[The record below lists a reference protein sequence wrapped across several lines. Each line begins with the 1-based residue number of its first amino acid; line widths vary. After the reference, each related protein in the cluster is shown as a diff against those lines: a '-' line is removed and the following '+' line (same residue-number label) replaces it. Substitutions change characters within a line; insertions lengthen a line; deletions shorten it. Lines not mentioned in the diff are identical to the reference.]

1 MCNDHNFC
9 LTFGL
14 DPVVNGPLEWGS
26 VSFVCDGGGQSPVNI
41 QSNDATKQ
49 EYDTALTL
57 EFSSDD
63 SCNFGNGE
71 ICGTLI
77 NNGRALVFQVNMK
90 IDV

>member
-1 MCNDHNFC
+1 M
-9 LTFGL
+9 
-14 DPVVNGPLEWGS
+14 NGPLEWGS
-26 VSFVCDGGGQSPVNI
+26 VSFDCDSGQQSPVDV

-63 SCNFGNGE
+63 SCNYGDGE

-77 NNGRALVFQVNMK
+77 NNGRSLIFQVLDFVSRLK
-90 IDV
+90 CCVVFYYSQS